1 MSGSRSLDVL
11 EARRSRSRP
20 GTTST
25 AGGSGEP
32 R

>member
-11 EARRSRSRP
+11 EARILRSRP
-20 GTTST
+20 GTSATG
-25 AGGSGEP
+25 AVPGQP